1 MEITRGGAQII
12 INEDKARFEH
22 KSIQEYFTARV
33 LYDLIKG
40 YEDRNDN

>member
-1 MEITRGGAQII
+1 MEITRAGAPII
-12 INEDKARFEH
+12 ISGDKARFEH
-22 KSIQEYFTARV
+22 RSIQEYFTARV